1 MAGKNKSKPLAWL
14 ITAVIAIAVV
24 IIAVI
29 MGIDSYEK
37 VQLDYKK
44 STHPLMYSEYVEKY
58 SAEYGLDKYIIYS
71 VIKTES
77 SFDPEAVSSVGAR
90 GLMQIMEET
99 FDWIKFRLG
108 DGDEVTYDDMFD
120 PEMNIRYG
128 AYLYDYLLS
137 YFGHEDLASAAYNSG
152 IGTVSGWLE
161 NEEYSDDGETLKV
174 IPTGTAAHYVN
185 KINNAYSTYYELYVL
200 NERN

>member
-1 MAGKNKSKPLAWL
+1 MAGNSKGRPLFA
-14 ITAVIAIAVV
+14 IIPAAVVVIIV

-29 MGIDSYEK
+29 MGIDGYER
-37 VQLDYKK
+37 VQYDYKK
-44 STHPLMYSEYVEKY
+44 STHPLMYSEFVEKY
-58 SAEYGLDKYIIYS
+58 SAEYGLDKYMIYS

-108 DGDEVTYDDMFD
+108 DGDEVTYEDMFN

-174 IPTGTAAHYVN
+174 IPSGTAAHYVN